1 VLGSFFNKI
10 KKVLG
15 SFFNKVKN
23 IRIKDILPWVM
34 NNAIFVILLFLLT
47 VIIVISPD
55 FVTILNFRNILSQA
69 STRIIIALGIG
80 GLIVTQ
86 GTDLSAGRLVGL
98 AAVISASMLQA
109 PEYVYR
115 MYPNLPQLPV
125 IVPILVVAV
134 VCGFFGLINGFVV
147 AKLNVTPFI
156 ATLGSMIIIY
166 GVNSIYFDRPP
177 YGAQPI
183 GGLDERFMHF
193 AQGSFNIGGF
203 LIPYLVI
210 YATIATIFMW
220 ILWNKTRFGKNI
232 FAVGGNP
239 EAAVVSGVNLVKT
252 LLIVYTLAGAMYGF
266 AGALEAGRVGSA
278 TNNTGNMYELDAIAA
293 CVVGGVS
300 FSGGIGTVSGIV
312 IGVLIF
318 QVINYGLAFIGV
330 NPYLQ
335 YIIKGLIIITAVAID
350 TRKYIKKR

>member
-1 VLGSFFNKI
+1 MLGSFFNKI
-10 KKVLG
+10 KSMKMKDVLA
-15 SFFNKVKN
+15 
-23 IRIKDILPWVM
+23 WVM

-55 FVTILNFRNILSQA
+55 FVTILNFRNILAQA

-86 GTDLSAGRLVGL
+86 GTDLSAGRQVGL
-98 AAVISASMLQA
+98 AAVISASLLQA

-125 IVPILVVAV
+125 IVPILLVAT
-134 VCGFFGLINGFVV
+134 VCGFFGLINGFIV

-177 YGAQPI
+177 FGAQPI
-183 GGLDERFMHF
+183 GGLDEKFMQF
-193 AQGSFNIGGF
+193 AQGSFHIGSF

-210 YATIATIFMW
+210 YAAIATVLIW

-252 LLIVYTLAGAMYGF
+252 ILIVYTLAGAMYGF

-300 FSGGIGTVSGIV
+300 FSGGIGTVGGIV
-312 IGVLIF
+312 MGVLIF

-350 TRKYIKKR
+350 TRKYIKKK

>member
-1 VLGSFFNKI
+1 MKTKL
-10 KKVLG
+10 
-15 SFFNKVKN
+15 KN
-23 IRIKDILPWVM
+23 MKMKDCLAWVM
-34 NNAIFVILLFLLT
+34 NNAIVVILLVLLT

-55 FVTILNFRNILSQA
+55 FVTVLNFRNILAQA

-86 GTDLSAGRLVGL
+86 GTDLSAGRMVGL
-98 AAVISASMLQA
+98 AAVISASLLQA

-125 IVPILVVAV
+125 ILPILLVAV
-134 VCGFFGLINGFVV
+134 VCAIFGLINGFIV
-147 AKLNVTPFI
+147 AKLHVTPFI
-156 ATLGSMIIIY
+156 ATLGTMIIIY

-183 GGLDERFMHF
+183 GGLDERFMNF

-203 LIPYLVI
+203 LVPYLVI
-210 YATIATIFMW
+210 YAAIATVVIW

-278 TNNTGNMYELDAIAA
+278 TNNTGYMYELDAIAA

-300 FSGGIGTVSGIV
+300 FSGGIGTVGGVV

-335 YIIKGLIIITAVAID
+335 YIIKGLIIITSVAID
-350 TRKYIKKR
+350 TRKYIKKK

>member
-1 VLGSFFNKI
+1 M
-10 KKVLG
+10 
-15 SFFNKVKN
+15 
-23 IRIKDILPWVM
+23 KDFIAWVM

-47 VIIVISPD
+47 AIIVISPD
-55 FVTILNFRNILSQA
+55 FVTVLNFRNILSQA

-115 MYPNLPQLPV
+115 MYPDLPQLPV

-203 LIPYLVI
+203 LVPYLVI
-210 YATIATIFMW
+210 YASIATVIIW

-239 EAAVVSGVNLVKT
+239 EAAVVSGVNLVRT
-252 LLIVYTLAGAMYGF
+252 LLIVYMLAGAMYGF

-300 FSGGIGTVSGIV
+300 FSGGIGTVRGIV

-318 QVINYGLAFIGV
+318 QVINYGMAFIGV
-330 NPYLQ
+330 SPYLQ
-335 YIIKGLIIITAVAID
+335 YIIKGLIIIIAVAID
-350 TRKYIKKR
+350 TQKYIKRK

>member
-1 VLGSFFNKI
+1 MAGSFFNKI
-10 KKVLG
+10 KNINFSKLR
-15 SFFNKVKN
+15 NVKM
-23 IRIKDILPWVM
+23 KDILAWVM

-86 GTDLSAGRLVGL
+86 GTDLSAGRMVGL

-115 MYPNLPQLPV
+115 MYPDLPQLPV
-125 IVPILVVAV
+125 LVPILLVAV
-134 VCGFFGLINGFVV
+134 VCGLFGLINGFIV

-203 LIPYLVI
+203 LVPYLVI
-210 YATIATIFMW
+210 YAAITTVFMW

-252 LLIVYTLAGAMYGF
+252 ILIVYTLAGAMYGF

-300 FSGGIGTVSGIV
+300 FSGGIGTVGGIV

-350 TRKYIKKR
+350 TRKYIKKK

>member
-1 VLGSFFNKI
+1 MVIGSFSNKG
-10 KKVLG
+10 KSLN
-15 SFFNKVKN
+15 SKN
-23 IRIKDILPWVM
+23 IISWLM
-34 NNAIFVILLFLLT
+34 NNAIFVILLVLLT
-47 VIIVISPD
+47 VIIAISPD
-55 FVTILNFRNILSQA
+55 FVTILNFRNILAQA

-80 GLIVTQ
+80 GIIVTQ
-86 GTDLSAGRLVGL
+86 GTDLSAGRMVGL
-98 AAVISASMLQA
+98 AAVVSASLLQA

-115 MYPNLPQLPV
+115 MYPDLPQLPV
-125 IVPILVVAV
+125 WVPIILVSVI
-134 VCGFFGLINGFVV
+134 CGLFGLINGFIV
-147 AKLNVTPFI
+147 ANLKVTPFI

-183 GGLDERFMHF
+183 GGLDERFMTF
-193 AQGSFNIGGF
+193 AQGSFNVGGF

-210 YATIATIFMW
+210 YATIATILIW

-252 LLIVYTLAGAMYGF
+252 ILLVYMLAGAMYGF

-300 FSGGIGTVSGIV
+300 FSGGIGTVGGIV

-350 TRKYIKKR
+350 TRKYVKKK

>member
-1 VLGSFFNKI
+1 MKL
-10 KKVLG
+10 
-15 SFFNKVKN
+15 KN
-23 IRIKDILPWVM
+23 LLPWVM

-55 FVTILNFRNILSQA
+55 FVTVLNFRNILSQA

-109 PEYVYR
+109 PEYIYR

-125 IVPILVVAV
+125 IVPILVVAI
-134 VCGFFGLINGFVV
+134 VCGLFGLINGFVV

-177 YGAQPI
+177 FGAQPI

-193 AQGSFNIGGF
+193 AQGSFHIGSF

-210 YATIATIFMW
+210 YAAIATILIW

-252 LLIVYTLAGAMYGF
+252 ILIVYTLAGAMYGF

-300 FSGGIGTVSGIV
+300 FSGGIGTVGGIV

-350 TRKYIKKR
+350 TRKYIKKK